1 MNFFYFLF
9 FCFLCCALWRAEPL
23 LVLSLLLAMWWFLGL
38 LIDWLLF
45 VKRYRLHIID
55 LDPSSVTSGGWLEDT
70 SLVEK
75 YSISEEAYEKR
86 DGKVFKKLIL
96 FIWREKAFGWK
107 YLFTMFKGELVK
119 LKTWNHVIDLN
130 NLKFS
135 YFYTFYIF
143 CLFQALLENLREDW
157 PLKIHQLLATR

>member
-1 MNFFYFLF
+1 M
-9 FCFLCCALWRAEPL
+9 

-86 DGKVFKKLIL
+86 DGKVFKKANSFSLKGKSIWMKILIYYVQEG
-96 FIWREKAFGWK
+96 ISE
-107 YLFTMFKGELVK
+107 VK
-119 LKTWNHVIDLN
+119 
-130 NLKFS
+130 NLKSCNRF
-135 YFYTFYIF
+135 
-143 CLFQALLENLREDW
+143 
-157 PLKIHQLLATR
+157 K